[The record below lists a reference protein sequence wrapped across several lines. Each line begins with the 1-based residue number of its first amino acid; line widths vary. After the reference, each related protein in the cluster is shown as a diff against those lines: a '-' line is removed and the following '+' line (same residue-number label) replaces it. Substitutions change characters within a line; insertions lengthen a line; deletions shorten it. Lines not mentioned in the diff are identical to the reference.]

1 MSGLGTSGVRWGVGV
16 GVCVVCWSVRALVR
30 MILCGYLCWFQ
41 ARHCIYNSIN
51 ESMLFESSDEKV
63 PSAIEDLYNVMCRT
77 ARATDESFY
86 RLSSNIDI
94 FAHRSLAQDQ
104 LAQAENV
111 ANLEEVARLRETL
124 KVKVKLESYY
134 KAEILRLRIIER
146 SREVLLTE
154 NAEIS
159 RQYRQMSIYAGDYIQ
174 AEVNK
179 RCDKFHGEFEN
190 GMTLASLL
198 AEVAELTATNLHLR
212 RTWAASTP
220 KAIDDVLKKS
230 EISSQLTE
238 IDALKESI
246 VALKHEL
253 AASVREVALL
263 KTPAAEAISLRAEV
277 DALKVSGAALNH
289 ELSASYREVAL
300 LKTPA
305 AEVISLRAEVDVLKV
320 SSVVLKS
327 AKDEA
332 AAEVSSLR
340 VEVDALK
347 VSSVALNYELAA
359 SHREVALLKTPAAE
373 AISLRAEVDA
383 LKVSGVALKSAKDK
397 AAAEVSSLQAE
408 VDVLKL
414 SSVALKRAKDEAA
427 AEVSSQRAEVDAL
440 KVSSVALERAK
451 DKAAAEVSSLR
462 ADLKRAH
469 VSLTSSEGTISQQ
482 KTEIAILE
490 DSAKQQALLVI
501 EQRLAISALTSALDS
516 SDDEDDPGSVTEAVG
531 AAAAAVQNVAAQAAV
546 AAAAVRTTRT
556 KPQTVYLQAS
566 PNGSGDESEPGAAGQ
581 DAALGAGA
589 LGDALGP
596 DDDSAHANGK
606 RSAPARSRKAI
617 SAEIKERELTSDG
630 GAGISSSSKSL
641 DDLYA
646 ELESLGPMKRRK
658 TEVEKLTS
666 SRNQPP
672 VRCAFCVMWRVFGTV
687 SEKLSCYYYLVLG
700 KSLRNHDPTSKWSSR
715 CRCPRCRCRRCRCC

>member
-41 ARHCIYNSIN
+41 ARHCIYNSIK

-86 RLSSNIDI
+86 RLNSNIDI
-94 FAHRSLAQDQ
+94 LAHRSLAQDQ

-111 ANLEEVARLRETL
+111 ANLEEVARLF
-124 KVKVKLESYY
+124 VKLESDY
-134 KAEILRLRIIER
+134 KEEILRLRIIER

-154 NAEIS
+154 HAEVS
-159 RQYRQMSIYAGDYIQ
+159 QQYRQMSIYAGDYIQ

-212 RTWAASTP
+212 RT
-220 KAIDDVLKKS
+220 IDDVLKKS

-253 AASVREVALL
+253 AASV
-263 KTPAAEAISLRAEV
+263 
-277 DALKVSGAALNH
+277 
-289 ELSASYREVAL
+289 
-300 LKTPA
+300 
-305 AEVISLRAEVDVLKV
+305 
-320 SSVVLKS
+320 
-327 AKDEA
+327 
-332 AAEVSSLR
+332 
-340 VEVDALK
+340 
-347 VSSVALNYELAA
+347 
-359 SHREVALLKTPAAE
+359 REVALLKTPAAE

-469 VSLTSSEGTISQQ
+469 VSLTSSEGTISRQN
-482 KTEIAILE
+482 TEIAILE
-490 DSAKQQALLVI
+490 DSAEQQALLVI
-501 EQRLAISALTSALDS
+501 EQKLAILALTSALDS
-516 SDDEDDPGSVTEAVG
+516 SDDEDDPGSVTQAVG
-531 AAAAAVQNVAAQAAV
+531 AAAAAVQNVAA
-546 AAAAVRTTRT
+546 
-556 KPQTVYLQAS
+556 
-566 PNGSGDESEPGAAGQ
+566 
-581 DAALGAGA
+581 
-589 LGDALGP
+589 
-596 DDDSAHANGK
+596 
-606 RSAPARSRKAI
+606 
-617 SAEIKERELTSDG
+617 
-630 GAGISSSSKSL
+630 
-641 DDLYA
+641 
-646 ELESLGPMKRRK
+646 
-658 TEVEKLTS
+658 
-666 SRNQPP
+666 
-672 VRCAFCVMWRVFGTV
+672 
-687 SEKLSCYYYLVLG
+687 
-700 KSLRNHDPTSKWSSR
+700 
-715 CRCPRCRCRRCRCC
+715 

>member
-1 MSGLGTSGVRWGVGV
+1 
-16 GVCVVCWSVRALVR
+16 
-30 MILCGYLCWFQ
+30 
-41 ARHCIYNSIN
+41 
-51 ESMLFESSDEKV
+51 
-63 PSAIEDLYNVMCRT
+63 MCRT

-124 KVKVKLESYY
+124 KVKFKLESDL

-154 NAEIS
+154 HAEVS

-253 AASVREVALL
+253 AASV
-263 KTPAAEAISLRAEV
+263 
-277 DALKVSGAALNH
+277 
-289 ELSASYREVAL
+289 
-300 LKTPA
+300 
-305 AEVISLRAEVDVLKV
+305 
-320 SSVVLKS
+320 
-327 AKDEA
+327 
-332 AAEVSSLR
+332 
-340 VEVDALK
+340 
-347 VSSVALNYELAA
+347 
-359 SHREVALLKTPAAE
+359 REVALLKTPAAE

-490 DSAKQQALLVI
+490 DSAEQQALLVI
-501 EQRLAISALTSALDS
+501 EQSLAISALTSALDS
-516 SDDEDDPGSVTEAVG
+516 SDDEDDPGSVTQAVG

-556 KPQTVYLQAS
+556 KPQPVYLQAS

-715 CRCPRCRCRRCRCC
+715 CRCPRCRCPRCRCC

>member
-86 RLSSNIDI
+86 RLSSSIDI

-277 DALKVSGAALNH
+277 DALKVSG
-289 ELSASYREVAL
+289 
-300 LKTPA
+300 
-305 AEVISLRAEVDVLKV
+305 
-320 SSVVLKS
+320 
-327 AKDEA
+327 
-332 AAEVSSLR
+332 
-340 VEVDALK
+340 
-347 VSSVALNYELAA
+347 
-359 SHREVALLKTPAAE
+359 
-373 AISLRAEVDA
+373 
-383 LKVSGVALKSAKDK
+383 VALKSAKDK

-516 SDDEDDPGSVTEAVG
+516 SDDEDDPGSFTQAVG

-581 DAALGAGA
+581 YAALGAGA

-700 KSLRNHDPTSKWSSR
+700 TSLRNHDPTSKWSSR

>member
-277 DALKVSGAALNH
+277 D
-289 ELSASYREVAL
+289 E
-300 LKTPA
+300 
-305 AEVISLRAEVDVLKV
+305 LKV

-516 SDDEDDPGSVTEAVG
+516 SDDEDDPGSVTQAVG

-556 KPQTVYLQAS
+556 KPQPVYLQAS

-700 KSLRNHDPTSKWSSR
+700 TSLRNHDPTSKWSSR
-715 CRCPRCRCRRCRCC
+715 CRCPRCRCPRCRCC

>member
-277 DALKVSGAALNH
+277 DALKVSG
-289 ELSASYREVAL
+289 
-300 LKTPA
+300 
-305 AEVISLRAEVDVLKV
+305 
-320 SSVVLKS
+320 
-327 AKDEA
+327 
-332 AAEVSSLR
+332 
-340 VEVDALK
+340 
-347 VSSVALNYELAA
+347 
-359 SHREVALLKTPAAE
+359 
-373 AISLRAEVDA
+373 
-383 LKVSGVALKSAKDK
+383 VALKSAKDK

-490 DSAKQQALLVI
+490 DSAEQQALLVI
-501 EQRLAISALTSALDS
+501 EQSLAISALTSALDS
-516 SDDEDDPGSVTEAVG
+516 SDDEDDPGSVTQ
-531 AAAAAVQNVAAQAAV
+531 AAAVQNVAAQAAV

-646 ELESLGPMKRRK
+646 ELESLGPIKRRK

>member
-277 DALKVSGAALNH
+277 DALKVSG
-289 ELSASYREVAL
+289 
-300 LKTPA
+300 
-305 AEVISLRAEVDVLKV
+305 
-320 SSVVLKS
+320 
-327 AKDEA
+327 
-332 AAEVSSLR
+332 
-340 VEVDALK
+340 
-347 VSSVALNYELAA
+347 
-359 SHREVALLKTPAAE
+359 
-373 AISLRAEVDA
+373 
-383 LKVSGVALKSAKDK
+383 VALKS
-397 AAAEVSSLQAE
+397 
-408 VDVLKL
+408 
-414 SSVALKRAKDEAA
+414 
-427 AEVSSQRAEVDAL
+427 
-440 KVSSVALERAK
+440 AK

-715 CRCPRCRCRRCRCC
+715 CRCPRCRCPRCRCC